1 MASPALNHSLEF
13 ARGLLGSASPF
24 LNWIRELKDPA
35 VRRAD
40 VTAGITVALVL
51 VPQSMAY
58 AQLAGLPAHYGLYA
72 AFLPVAIASLFG
84 SSRQLATG
92 PVAVVSL
99 LTASALGPLAADDP
113 EAYLGYAVTL
123 ALLVGLVQ
131 LALGIIRLGF
141 MIAFLSHPVVL
152 GFTNA
157 AAIIIA
163 TSQLGKLFGV
173 QAAATQQ
180 HYEAVWQMVVLALE
194 SPHWP
199 TISITLLALAV
210 VIAVKRFWP
219 NLPNVLIAVAATTL
233 VSWIAGFEQAG
244 GEVVGSI
251 PQGLPAFKW
260 PQMDFSATTQLLGV
274 ALTIALIGFME
285 AISIAK
291 AMAVQ
296 TRQRLDANQEL
307 IGQGLGN
314 LTASCFQGYAVA
326 GSFSRSAVNF
336 ESGAVTGF
344 SAVVT
349 SATVGLTLLL
359 LTPLLHHLPQ
369 ATLAII
375 IIMAV
380 GGLVKARPMIQA
392 WKAQKHDGVV
402 AVTTFVLTL
411 AFAPNL
417 ETGIVAG
424 VLLSLGLYIYRT
436 MSPSIYSLSRH
447 EDGSLREAGSDDSAQ
462 CPKIAILR
470 FEGSLFFAN
479 TTYFESKV
487 LERVA
492 AMPEL
497 TCIIVDAVA
506 INELDATGEAMLRT
520 LSETL
525 ASRNIA
531 VLFARAQGNVMDALH
546 RTGFIGQQGG
556 HRFFHSRAEALRY
569 AWQRLRQHKDTDCPI
584 AGCQG
589 DDLTGCM
596 LREWRRQADDFRR
609 GQPLMRPKP
618 SERSPDPIAAAP
630 TSPGSESISN
640 DLNAIEQDKGHSG
653 SSTDST
659 S

>member
-1 MASPALNHSLEF
+1 MASPALNRSLKLI
-13 ARGLLGSASPF
+13 RGLLGNVSPF
-24 LNWIRELKDPA
+24 MDWIRELRNPA
-35 VRRAD
+35 VLRAD
-40 VTAGITVALVL
+40 LTAGVTVALVL

-99 LTASALGPLAADDP
+99 LTASALGPMAADNP
-113 EAYLGYAVTL
+113 EAYLSYAVAL

-131 LALGIIRLGF
+131 LTLGMIRLGF
-141 MIAFLSHPVVL
+141 LIAFLSHPVVL

-173 QAAATQQ
+173 KAVAAEQ
-180 HYEAVWQMVVLALE
+180 HYDAVWQMAVSALE

-199 TISITLLALAV
+199 TIGMTALALAV
-210 VIAVKRFWP
+210 IVAVKRHSA
-219 NLPNVLIAVAATTL
+219 NLPNVLIAVAVTTL
-233 VSWIAGFEQAG
+233 ASWGLGFERAG

-251 PQGLPAFKW
+251 PQGLPGFEW
-260 PQMDFSATTQLLGV
+260 PKMDFAAATQLLGI
-274 ALTIALIGFME
+274 AITIALIGFME

-291 AMAVQ
+291 AMAVR

-314 LTASCFQGYAVA
+314 LAASCFQGYAVA
-326 GSFSRSAVNF
+326 GSFSRSAVNI

-344 SAVVT
+344 AAVVT

-359 LTPLLHHLPQ
+359 LTPLLYHLPQ
-369 ATLAII
+369 ATLAVI

-380 GGLVKARPMIQA
+380 GGLVKVRPMMQA
-392 WKAQKHDGVV
+392 WKAQKHDGIV
-402 AVTTFVLTL
+402 ALTTFVLTL

-417 ETGIVAG
+417 ETGIVVG

-436 MSPSIYSLSRH
+436 MSPRIYSLSRRQ
-447 EDGSLREAGSDDSAQ
+447 DGSLRKTRRNEEQQ

-470 FEGSLFFAN
+470 FEGPLFFAN
-479 TTYFESKV
+479 TTYFENKV
-487 LERVA
+487 LEQVA
-492 AMPEL
+492 AMPDL

-506 INELDATGEAMLRT
+506 INELDATGEAMLRALT
-520 LSETL
+520 DTL

-531 VLFARAQGNVMDALH
+531 VLFARVQGKVMNALR
-546 RTGFIGQQGG
+546 RTGFIDQREER
-556 HRFFHSRAEALRY
+556 RFFYSRADALQY
-569 AWQRLRQHKDTDCPI
+569 AWQRSHRNGDADCPVEGCQASGP
-584 AGCQG
+584 AGCALLQ
-589 DDLTGCM
+589 
-596 LREWRRQADDFRR
+596 RR
-609 GQPLMRPKP
+609 GQPDAAGAGQLP
-618 SERSPDPIAAAP
+618 SHPATAESAASP
-630 TSPGSESISN
+630 
-640 DLNAIEQDKGHSG
+640 EQRD
-653 SSTDST
+653 
-659 S
+659 

>member
-1 MASPALNHSLEF
+1 MASPALNRSLKF
-13 ARGLLGSASPF
+13 IRGLLGNLSPF
-24 LNWIRELKDPA
+24 LDWVRELRNPN
-35 VRRAD
+35 VLRAD
-40 VTAGITVALVL
+40 LTAGVTVALVL

-99 LTASALGPLAADDP
+99 LTASALGPMAADNAD
-113 EAYLGYAVTL
+113 AYLGYAVAL

-173 QAAATQQ
+173 QARAAEQ
-180 HYEAVWQMVVLALE
+180 HYDAVWQTAVLALE

-199 TISITLLALAV
+199 TIGMTLLALAV
-210 VIAVKRFWP
+210 IVAVKRRSA
-219 NLPNVLIAVAATTL
+219 NLPNVLIAVAVTTL
-233 VSWIAGFEQAG
+233 VSWALGFEKAG
-244 GEVVGSI
+244 GGVVGSI
-251 PQGLPAFKW
+251 PQGLPDFKW
-260 PQMDFSATTQLLGV
+260 PQMDFAAVTQLLGI
-274 ALTIALIGFME
+274 AITIALIGFME

-291 AMAVQ
+291 AMAVR

-314 LTASCFQGYAVA
+314 LAASCFQGYAVA
-326 GSFSRSAVNF
+326 GSFSRSAVNI
-336 ESGAVTGF
+336 EAGAVTGF
-344 SAVVT
+344 AAVVT

-359 LTPLLHHLPQ
+359 LTPLLYHLPQ
-369 ATLAII
+369 ATLAVI

-380 GGLVKARPMIQA
+380 GGLVKVRPMMHA
-392 WKAQKHDGVV
+392 WRAQKHDGIV
-402 AVTTFVLTL
+402 ALTTFVLTL

-436 MSPSIYSLSRH
+436 MSPRIYSLSRRQ
-447 EDGSLREAGSDDSAQ
+447 DGSLRRTRRNEEEL

-470 FEGSLFFAN
+470 FEGPLFFAN
-479 TTYFESKV
+479 TTYFENRV
-487 LERVA
+487 LEQVA
-492 AMPEL
+492 AMPAL

-506 INELDATGEAMLRT
+506 INELDATGEAMLRA

-531 VLFARAQGNVMDALH
+531 VLFARVQGKVMNALR
-546 RTGFIGQQGG
+546 RTGFIDQEEDER
-556 HRFFHSRAEALRY
+556 RFFYSRADALQH
-569 AWQRLRQHKDTDCPI
+569 AWQRLHQNGDADCPVEGCQASDL
-584 AGCQG
+584 AGCALQ
-589 DDLTGCM
+589 
-596 LREWRRQADDFRR
+596 QRR
-609 GQPLMRPKP
+609 GQPGEARAGQL
-618 SERSPDPIAAAP
+618 
-630 TSPGSESISN
+630 PGHP
-640 DLNAIEQDKGHSG
+640 A
-653 SSTDST
+653 SSDST
-659 S
+659 ASPKAQRD

>member
-1 MASPALNHSLEF
+1 MASPALNRSLEF
-13 ARGLLGSASPF
+13 VRGLLGNVSPF
-24 LNWIRELKDPA
+24 LNWIRELRNPA
-35 VRRAD
+35 VLRAD
-40 VTAGITVALVL
+40 LTAGVTVALVL

-58 AQLAGLPAHYGLYA
+58 AQLAGLPPHHGLYA
-72 AFLPVAIASLFG
+72 AFLPVAVASLFG

-99 LTASALGPLAADDP
+99 LTASALGPLAADNPD
-113 EAYLGYAVTL
+113 AYLGYAVAL

-173 QAAATQQ
+173 EAGAAEQ
-180 HYEAVWQMVVLALE
+180 HYDAVWRTAVLAFE

-199 TISITLLALAV
+199 TIGITLLALAV
-210 VIAVKRFWP
+210 ILGVKRHSANW
-219 NLPNVLIAVAATTL
+219 PNVLIAVAVTTL
-233 VSWIAGFEQAG
+233 ASWALGFEKAG
-244 GEVVGSI
+244 GEVVGNI
-251 PQGLPAFKW
+251 PRGLPGFAW
-260 PQMDFSATTQLLGV
+260 PQMDFAAATQLLGIAV
-274 ALTIALIGFME
+274 TIALIGFME

-291 AMAVQ
+291 AMAVR

-314 LTASCFQGYAVA
+314 LTASCFQGYVVA

-349 SATVGLTLLL
+349 SATLGLTLLL

-369 ATLAII
+369 ATLGTI

-380 GGLVKARPMIQA
+380 GGLVKVKPMIHA
-392 WKAQKHDGVV
+392 WKAQKHDGIV
-402 AVTTFVLTL
+402 ALTTFVLTL

-436 MSPSIYSLSRH
+436 MSPRIYSLSRH
-447 EDGSLREAGSDDSAQ
+447 RDGSLRQTGRSEEPQ

-470 FEGSLFFAN
+470 FEGPLFFAN
-479 TTYFESKV
+479 TTYFENKV

-506 INELDATGEAMLRT
+506 INELDATGEAMLRA
-520 LSETL
+520 LSEML
-525 ASRNIA
+525 ASRNIE
-531 VLFARAQGNVMDALH
+531 VLFARAQGKVVRALR
-546 RTGFIGQQGG
+546 RTGFIDQEGEN
-556 HRFFHSRAEALRY
+556 RFFHSRGDALRR
-569 AWQRLRQHKDTDCPI
+569 ARQRLRQQDNTDCPVEGCQASEL
-584 AGCQG
+584 AGC
-589 DDLTGCM
+589 L
-596 LREWRRQADDFRR
+596 LREQRKQPSGA
-609 GQPLMRPKP
+609 GQP
-618 SERSPDPIAAAP
+618 SISAAASKFESSGAGP
-630 TSPGSESISN
+630 TQLTSATTPN
-640 DLNAIEQDKGHSG
+640 DLSASEQHRGHSG
-653 SSTDST
+653 SSTDAT

>member
-1 MASPALNHSLEF
+1 MARPALNRSLEF
-13 ARGLLGSASPF
+13 ARGLLGNVSPF
-24 LNWIRELKDPA
+24 VQWIGELKDPA
-35 VRRAD
+35 VCRAD
-40 VTAGITVALVL
+40 ITAGVTVALVL

-72 AFLPVAIASLFG
+72 SFLPVAIASLFG

-99 LTASALGPLAADDP
+99 LTASALGPLAVDNP
-113 EAYLGYAVTL
+113 EAYLGYAVSL

-131 LALGIIRLGF
+131 VALGIIRLGF

-157 AAIIIA
+157 AALIIA

-173 QAAATQQ
+173 EAGATEH
-180 HYEAVWQMVVLALE
+180 HYDAVWQMMVLAFE

-199 TISITLLALAV
+199 TISITLLALV
-210 VIAVKRFWP
+210 VIVAIKRYYAK
-219 NLPNVLIAVAATTL
+219 LPNVLIAVAVTTL
-233 VSWIAGFEQAG
+233 VSWIVGFEKTG
-244 GEVVGSI
+244 GAVVGSV
-251 PQGLPAFKW
+251 PRGLPAFEW
-260 PQMDFSATTQLLGV
+260 PHMDFSGTTQLLGI
-274 ALTIALIGFME
+274 AITIALIGFME

-314 LTASCFQGYAVA
+314 IAASCFHGYAVA

-349 SATVGLTLLL
+349 GATVGLTLLL
-359 LTPLLHHLPQ
+359 LTPLLYHLPQ

-380 GGLVKARPMIQA
+380 GGLIKVKPLVHA
-392 WKAQKHDGVV
+392 WKAQKHDGIV
-402 AVTTFVLTL
+402 ALTTFVLTL
-411 AFAPNL
+411 AYAPHL
-417 ETGIVAG
+417 ETGIVVG

-436 MSPSIYSLSRH
+436 MSPRIYSLSRH
-447 EDGSLREAGSDDSAQ
+447 KDGTLRETSGGGLGQ
-462 CPKIAILR
+462 CPKIALLR

-479 TTYFESKV
+479 TTYFENKV
-487 LERVA
+487 LEQVA
-492 AMPEL
+492 AMPGL
-497 TCIIVDAVA
+497 KYIIVDAIA

-531 VLFARAQGNVMDALH
+531 ILFARVQDNVMDALH
-546 RTGFIGQQGG
+546 RTGFFEQEGEQ
-556 HRFFHSRAEALRY
+556 HFFHRRADALHH
-569 AWQRLRQHKDTDCPI
+569 AWRRLQEKNATDC
-584 AGCQG
+584 AVADCGAR
-589 DDLTGCM
+589 DLTGCV
-596 LREWRRQADDFRR
+596 LQERRRQTTESGYRDITLTSAAD
-609 GQPLMRPKP
+609 
-618 SERSPDPIAAAP
+618 AADE
-630 TSPGSESISN
+630 TRV
-640 DLNAIEQDKGHSG
+640 H
-653 SSTDST
+653 
-659 S
+659 

>member
-1 MASPALNHSLEF
+1 MASPALNRSLEF
-13 ARGLLGSASPF
+13 ARGLLGNVSPF
-24 LNWIRELKDPA
+24 LDWIRELKDPA

-40 VTAGITVALVL
+40 ITAGITVALVL

-72 AFLPVAIASLFG
+72 SFLPVAIASLFG

-99 LTASALGPLAADDP
+99 LTASALGPLAADNPD
-113 EAYLGYAVTL
+113 AYLGYAVTL

-173 QAAATQQ
+173 EAGATDQQ
-180 HYEAVWQMVVLALE
+180 YEAVWQMMVLAFE

-210 VIAVKRFWP
+210 ILAVKRYSP
-219 NLPNVLIAVAATTL
+219 NLPNVLIAVAVTTL
-233 VSWIAGFEQAG
+233 VSWVVGFEGAG
-244 GEVVGSI
+244 GEVVGNI
-251 PQGLPAFKW
+251 PRGLPDFQW
-260 PQMDFSATTQLLGV
+260 PQMDFAGTTQLLGI
-274 ALTIALIGFME
+274 AITIALIGFME

-314 LTASCFQGYAVA
+314 LAASCFQGYAVA
-326 GSFSRSAVNF
+326 GSFSRSAVNI

-380 GGLVKARPMIQA
+380 GGLVKLRPMIHA
-392 WKAQKHDGVV
+392 WKAQRHDGIV
-402 AVTTFVLTL
+402 ALTTFVLTL

-447 EDGSLREAGSDDSAQ
+447 QDGSLRETGGDDGLE

-470 FEGSLFFAN
+470 FEGALFFAN
-479 TTYFESKV
+479 TTYFENKV

-492 AMPEL
+492 AMPQL

-525 ASRNIA
+525 ASRDIA
-531 VLFARAQGNVMDALH
+531 VLFARAQGTVMDALR
-546 RTGFIGQQGG
+546 RTGFIEQEGE
-556 HRFFHSRAEALRY
+556 HRFFHSRADALQY
-569 AWQRLRQHKDTDCPI
+569 AWRRMRQHGDADCPVE
-584 AGCQG
+584 GCKAS
-589 DDLTGCM
+589 DLTGCM
-596 LREWRRQADDFRR
+596 LGVRRNETKAADSAVAVA
-609 GQPLMRPKP
+609 K
-618 SERSPDPIAAAP
+618 
-630 TSPGSESISN
+630 
-640 DLNAIEQDKGHSG
+640 
-653 SSTDST
+653 
-659 S
+659 

>member
-1 MASPALNHSLEF
+1 MARPTLNRSLEF
-13 ARGLLGSASPF
+13 ARGLLGNVSPF
-24 LNWIRELKDPA
+24 LDWIRELKDPA

-40 VTAGITVALVL
+40 ITAGVTVALVL

-72 AFLPVAIASLFG
+72 SFLPVAIASLFG

-99 LTASALGPLAADDP
+99 LTASALGPLAADNP
-113 EAYLGYAVTL
+113 EAYLGYAVAL

-131 LALGIIRLGF
+131 LALGVIRLGF

-173 QAAATQQ
+173 EAGATEQ
-180 HYEAVWQMVVLALE
+180 HYQAVWQMTVLAFE

-199 TISITLLALAV
+199 TIGITLLTLAV
-210 VIAVKRFWP
+210 IVGVKRYSA
-219 NLPNVLIAVAATTL
+219 NLPNVLIAVAVTTL
-233 VSWIAGFEQAG
+233 VSWVVGLEKAG

-251 PQGLPAFKW
+251 PRGLPGFEW
-260 PQMDFSATTQLLGV
+260 PQMDFAAATQLLGV
-274 ALTIALIGFME
+274 AVTIALIGFME

-291 AMAVQ
+291 TMAVR

-307 IGQGLGN
+307 IGQGLSN
-314 LTASCFQGYAVA
+314 LVASCFQGYAVA
-326 GSFSRSAVNF
+326 GSFSRSAVNI

-359 LTPLLHHLPQ
+359 LTPLLYHLPQ
-369 ATLAII
+369 ATLAIV

-380 GGLVKARPMIQA
+380 GGLVKVRPMIHA
-392 WKAQKHDGVV
+392 WKAQKHDGIV

-417 ETGIVAG
+417 ETGIVVG

-436 MSPSIYSLSRH
+436 MSPRIYSLSRY
-447 EDGSLREAGSDDSAQ
+447 EDGSLRETGGGGLD
-462 CPKIAILR
+462 CPKIAIVR

-479 TTYFESKV
+479 TTYFENKV

-492 AMPEL
+492 AMPGL
-497 TCIIVDAVA
+497 SCIIVDAVA

-525 ASRNIA
+525 ASRDIA
-531 VLFARAQGNVMDALH
+531 VLFARAPGNVMDALH
-546 RTGFIGQQGG
+546 RTGFIDQEGE
-556 HRFFHSRAEALRY
+556 HHFFHSRADALRY
-569 AWQRLRQHKDTDCPI
+569 AWQRLRRRNDADCPVEGCQASDL
-584 AGCQG
+584 AGCTLQ
-589 DDLTGCM
+589 
-596 LREWRRQADDFRR
+596 EWRKRPGDARA
-609 GQPLMRPKP
+609 GHPLIHLT
-618 SERSPDPIAAAP
+618 D
-630 TSPGSESISN
+630 SESAASPNETEPTQPASETTPN
-640 DLNAIEQDKGHSG
+640 DLNEIEQTRRHSG

>member
-1 MASPALNHSLEF
+1 MASPALNRSLEF
-13 ARGLLGSASPF
+13 ARGLLGNVSPF
-24 LNWIRELKDPA
+24 LDWIRELKDPA

-40 VTAGITVALVL
+40 ITAGITVALVL

-72 AFLPVAIASLFG
+72 SFLPVAIASLFG

-99 LTASALGPLAADDP
+99 LTASALGPLAADNP
-113 EAYLGYAVTL
+113 EAYLGYAVAL

-131 LALGIIRLGF
+131 LALGVIRLGF

-173 QAAATQQ
+173 EAGATEQ
-180 HYEAVWQMVVLALE
+180 HYEAVWQMMVLAFE

-210 VIAVKRFWP
+210 IVAVKRYSA
-219 NLPNVLIAVAATTL
+219 NLPNVLIAVAVTTL
-233 VSWIAGFEQAG
+233 VSWVVGFEKAG

-251 PQGLPAFKW
+251 PRGLPGFEW
-260 PQMDFSATTQLLGV
+260 PQMDFAAATQLLGV
-274 ALTIALIGFME
+274 AITIALIGFME

-291 AMAVQ
+291 TMAVQ

-307 IGQGLGN
+307 IGQGLSN
-314 LTASCFQGYAVA
+314 VVASCFQGYAVA
-326 GSFSRSAVNF
+326 GSFSRSAVNI

-359 LTPLLHHLPQ
+359 LTPLLYHLPQ
-369 ATLAII
+369 ATLAIV

-380 GGLVKARPMIQA
+380 GGLVKVRPMIHA
-392 WKAQKHDGVV
+392 WKAQKHDGIV
-402 AVTTFVLTL
+402 ALTTFVLTL

-436 MSPSIYSLSRH
+436 MSPRIYSLARH
-447 EDGSLREAGSDDSAQ
+447 PDGSLRETGSDEGPE

-479 TTYFESKV
+479 TTYFENKV

-525 ASRNIA
+525 ASRDIA

-546 RTGFIGQQGG
+546 RTGFTDQEGE
-556 HRFFHSRAEALRY
+556 HHFFHSRADALRY
-569 AWQRLRQHKDTDCPI
+569 AWQRLRQHNDADCPV
-584 AGCQG
+584 GDCQAS
-589 DDLTGCM
+589 DLTGC
-596 LREWRRQADDFRR
+596 LLQAR
-609 GQPLMRPKP
+609 G
-618 SERSPDPIAAAP
+618 
-630 TSPGSESISN
+630 GSYQKIPRVV
-640 DLNAIEQDKGHSG
+640 
-653 SSTDST
+653 STK
-659 S
+659 

>member
-1 MASPALNHSLEF
+1 MASPALNRSLEF
-13 ARGLLGSASPF
+13 ARGLLGNVSPF
-24 LNWIRELKDPA
+24 LGWIRELRDPA

-40 VTAGITVALVL
+40 ITAGITVALVL

-72 AFLPVAIASLFG
+72 SFLPVAIASLFG

-99 LTASALGPLAADDP
+99 LTASALGPLAADNPD
-113 EAYLGYAVTL
+113 AYLGYAVAL

-131 LALGIIRLGF
+131 LTLGIIRLGF

-173 QAAATQQ
+173 KAGATEQ
-180 HYEAVWQMVVLALE
+180 HYEAVWQMTALAFE

-199 TISITLLALAV
+199 TISITLLTLAV
-210 VIAVKRFWP
+210 IVAVKRYSA
-219 NLPNVLIAVAATTL
+219 NLPNVLIAVAVTTL
-233 VSWIAGFEQAG
+233 VSWVVGFEKAG

-251 PQGLPAFKW
+251 PRGLPDFEW
-260 PQMDFSATTQLLGV
+260 PQVDFAAATQLLGV
-274 ALTIALIGFME
+274 AVTIALIGFME
-285 AISIAK
+285 AFSIAK
-291 AMAVQ
+291 AMAVR

-314 LTASCFQGYAVA
+314 LAASCFQGYAVA
-326 GSFSRSAVNF
+326 GSFSRSAVNI

-359 LTPLLHHLPQ
+359 LTPLLYHLPQ
-369 ATLAII
+369 ATLAVV

-380 GGLVKARPMIQA
+380 GGLVKARPMVHA
-392 WKAQKHDGVV
+392 WKAQKHDGIV

-417 ETGIVAG
+417 ETGIVVG

-436 MSPSIYSLSRH
+436 MSPRIYSLSRY
-447 EDGSLREAGSDDSAQ
+447 EDGSLREAGGGGPE
-462 CPKIAILR
+462 CPKIAIIR

-479 TTYFESKV
+479 TTYFENKV

-525 ASRNIA
+525 ASRDIA
-531 VLFARAQGNVMDALH
+531 VLFARAPGNVMDALH
-546 RTGFIGQQGG
+546 RTGFINQEGE
-556 HRFFHSRAEALRY
+556 HHFFHSRADALRY
-569 AWQRLRQHKDTDCPI
+569 AWQRLRRNNDADCPVEGCQASDL
-584 AGCQG
+584 AGCALQ
-589 DDLTGCM
+589 
-596 LREWRRQADDFRR
+596 EWRRRPGDA
-609 GQPLMRPKP
+609 GAGHPL
-618 SERSPDPIAAAP
+618 IHLAA
-630 TSPGSESISN
+630 SESEPRPNETGPTQSASETTSN
-640 DLNAIEQDKGHSG
+640 DLNEVDQNRAHSG

>member
-1 MASPALNHSLEF
+1 MASPALNRSLEF
-13 ARGLLGSASPF
+13 ARGLLGNVSPF
-24 LNWIRELKDPA
+24 LEWIRELKDPA

-40 VTAGITVALVL
+40 ITAGITVALVL

-72 AFLPVAIASLFG
+72 SFLPVAIASLFG

-99 LTASALGPLAADDP
+99 LTASALGPLAADNP
-113 EAYLGYAVTL
+113 EAYLGYAVAL

-163 TSQLGKLFGV
+163 TSQFGKLFGV
-173 QAAATQQ
+173 EAGATEQ
-180 HYEAVWQMVVLALE
+180 HYEAVWQMTVLAFE

-210 VIAVKRFWP
+210 IVAVKRYSA
-219 NLPNVLIAVAATTL
+219 NLPNVLIAVAVTTL
-233 VSWIAGFEQAG
+233 VSWAVGFEKAG

-251 PQGLPAFKW
+251 PRGLPGFEW
-260 PQMDFSATTQLLGV
+260 PQMNFAATTQLLGV
-274 ALTIALIGFME
+274 AITIALIGFME

-291 AMAVQ
+291 TMAVQ

-307 IGQGLGN
+307 IGQGLSN
-314 LTASCFQGYAVA
+314 LVASCFQGYAVA
-326 GSFSRSAVNF
+326 GSFSRSAVNI

-359 LTPLLHHLPQ
+359 LTPLLYHLPQ

-380 GGLVKARPMIQA
+380 GGLVKVKPMIHA
-392 WKAQKHDGVV
+392 WKAQKHDGIV
-402 AVTTFVLTL
+402 ALTTFVLTL

-417 ETGIVAG
+417 ETGIVVG

-436 MSPSIYSLSRH
+436 MSPRIYSLSRY
-447 EDGSLREAGSDDSAQ
+447 EDGSLRETGGGGPE
-462 CPKIAILR
+462 CPKIAIVR

-479 TTYFESKV
+479 TTYFENKV

-525 ASRNIA
+525 ASRDIA
-531 VLFARAQGNVMDALH
+531 VLFARAQGNVVNALQ
-546 RTGFIGQQGG
+546 RTGYIDQEGE
-556 HRFFHSRAEALRY
+556 HHFFHSRADALRY
-569 AWQRLRQHKDTDCPI
+569 AWQRLRRHNDTDCPVEGCQASDL
-584 AGCQG
+584 AGCTLQERG
-589 DDLTGCM
+589 GSYSKKTPKSLNEVWSDASSG
-596 LREWRRQADDFRR
+596 RSKAD
-609 GQPLMRPKP
+609 P
-618 SERSPDPIAAAP
+618 
-630 TSPGSESISN
+630 
-640 DLNAIEQDKGHSG
+640 
-653 SSTDST
+653 
-659 S
+659 